1 MGFNERWVQLMM
13 LCITT
18 TSYSILING
27 EPHGEISPTMG
38 LRQGNPLSPYLF
50 LMCTEGL
57 HGLIWKA
64 ATNGDIRG
72 VSICQNGPKITHLLF
87 VDDSLIFCRARES
100 EWRSLLHVL
109 ATYERA
115 SRRQIN
121 RTKTTLFFS
130 KSTPG
135 DMQNLIKDMLGVTV
149 IQHYEKYLSLPSLV
163 GRNKKESFTHIK
175 QQIWKK
181 LQGWEAKLLS
191 QAGREVLIK
200 AVAQALPTYTMSC
213 FKLPITLCHEI
224 EALICRLFWGQR
236 GDRRKIHWVK
246 WQDLCKPK
254 NQGGMGFKDLALYN
268 DALLAKQTWRL
279 LHDIQSLFH
288 RVFKAKFF
296 PNSTVL
302 EAKCPSS
309 ASHAWENIIKGRD
322 VIKLVVYGALDL
334 DFRCKCGVVTSYLNL
349 DVRKSSHQWQRV
361 VQQLGWETSLIK
373 RT

>member
-1 MGFNERWVQLMM
+1 MG
-13 LCITT
+13 
-18 TSYSILING
+18 
-27 EPHGEISPTMG
+27 
-38 LRQGNPLSPYLF
+38 
-50 LMCTEGL
+50 
-57 HGLIWKA
+57 
-64 ATNGDIRG
+64 
-72 VSICQNGPKITHLLF
+72 
-87 VDDSLIFCRARES
+87 
-100 EWRSLLHVL
+100 
-109 ATYERA
+109 
-115 SRRQIN
+115 
-121 RTKTTLFFS
+121 
-130 KSTPG
+130 
-135 DMQNLIKDMLGVTV
+135 
-149 IQHYEKYLSLPSLV
+149 LPSLV

-191 QAGREVLIK
+191 QVGREVLIK

-224 EALICRLFWGQR
+224 EALICRFFWGQR
-236 GDRRKIHWVK
+236 GDRRKIHWTK

-288 RVFKAKFF
+288 RVLKAKFF
-296 PNSTVL
+296 PNSMVL

-309 ASHAWENIIKGRD
+309 ASYAWKSIIKGRD

-334 DFRCKCGVVTSYLNL
+334 DFWCKCGVVTSYLNL